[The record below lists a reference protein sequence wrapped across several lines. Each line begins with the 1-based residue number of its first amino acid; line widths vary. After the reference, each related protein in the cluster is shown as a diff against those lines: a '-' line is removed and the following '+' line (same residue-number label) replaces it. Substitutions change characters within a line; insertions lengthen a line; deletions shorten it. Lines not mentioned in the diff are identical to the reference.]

1 LVGESSARLSFDF
14 RLGGRMSTLEILQE
28 ILVKDFALDRA
39 QITPEADLS
48 RLGIDSLSLIDFVF
62 KIEDRFEL
70 QIKDD
75 MPTTLVT
82 LSDVA
87 EYVDRLIAEQA
98 QSPEESSTST
108 AE

>member
-1 LVGESSARLSFDF
+1 
-14 RLGGRMSTLEILQE
+14 MSTLEILRE
-28 ILVKDFALDRA
+28 ILVKDFALDGA

-48 RLGIDSLSLIDFVF
+48 QLGVDSLSLIDFVF

-75 MPTTLVT
+75 MPTNLVT

-98 QSPEESSTST
+98 QSSEESSTST